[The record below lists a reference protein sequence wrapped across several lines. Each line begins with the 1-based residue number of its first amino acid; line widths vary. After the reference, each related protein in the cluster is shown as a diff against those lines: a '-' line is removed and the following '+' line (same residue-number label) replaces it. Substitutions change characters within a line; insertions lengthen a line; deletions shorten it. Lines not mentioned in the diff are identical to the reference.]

1 MNYIRSRLLHIG
13 VEHTLLLKVVGHGV
27 LCQEW
32 GLEAD
37 FGADPFA
44 FGVRSVGGMIAA
56 PAAAELGT
64 EVGALDL
71 IELLDFAPGFVA
83 YRSGYVNFE
92 SHYRHNAKSSPQ
104 RARRNTG

>member
-56 PAAAELGT
+56 SAAAELGT
-64 EVGALDL
+64 EIGALDL
-71 IELLDFAPGFVA
+71 IERADLAPGGIA
-83 YRSGYVNFE
+83 DG
-92 SHYRHNAKSSPQ
+92 A
-104 RARRNTG
+104 GDIDL